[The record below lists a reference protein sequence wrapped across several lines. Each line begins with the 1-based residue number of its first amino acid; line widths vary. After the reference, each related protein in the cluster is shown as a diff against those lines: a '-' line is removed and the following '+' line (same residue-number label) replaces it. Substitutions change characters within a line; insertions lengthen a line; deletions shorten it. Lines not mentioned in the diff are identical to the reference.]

1 MIDDHVL
8 LRNGV
13 AKMINEFP
21 GFEVCLQANNG
32 KEFIEL
38 IKTQL
43 APEIVLL
50 DINMPIMS
58 GYETAAWISKNLP
71 RTKMLVLS
79 MIDTEYVYLRM
90 LRLGARGFMYKDSH
104 PEQFHQALIELRD
117 KGIYMNVP
125 AQNEGNPPV
134 DPAILTAKE
143 TGFLR
148 LVCSEMTYREIASQ
162 MHISYRTADS
172 YRDTL
177 FDKLGVTTRVG
188 LVLYA
193 IKNGIVMI

>member
-143 TGFLR
+143 TEFLR
-148 LVCSEMTYREIASQ
+148 LV
-162 MHISYRTADS
+162 
-172 YRDTL
+172 
-177 FDKLGVTTRVG
+177 
-188 LVLYA
+188 
-193 IKNGIVMI
+193 

>member
-134 DPAILTAKE
+134 DLAILTAKE
-143 TGFLR
+143 TEFLR